1 MTAILRAHAA
11 QGCIGNETINTPED
25 PVTHLPRRLFLKNTL
40 ATAVLVGVGS
50 TGLFRPGWALAAEWP
65 KDAFAAKKLDEAIRA
80 VFGPG
85 PLSPSSAVKLR
96 VPTQAENSAQVQIQV
111 MADMPNVE
119 AIAVFVEKN
128 PSPLVAHA
136 NFAGAEG
143 YFSARMKMGQ
153 TSDVVAVVKAGGKL
167 YTAKQNVKVTVGGCG
182 G

>member
-1 MTAILRAHAA
+1 MKSSKS
-11 QGCIGNETINTPED
+11 PED

-40 ATAVLVGVGS
+40 ATAVLVGVGGS
-50 TGLFRPGWALAAEWP
+50 LLRPGWALAAEWP
-65 KDAFAAKKLDEAIRA
+65 KDAFNAKKLDEAITGL
-80 VFGPG
+80 FGSSQM
-85 PLSPSSAVKLR
+85 SPSPAIKLK

-111 MADMPNVE
+111 MAEMPNVE

-136 NFAGAEG
+136 SFAGSEG
-143 YFSARMKMGQ
+143 YFSARMKMAQ
-153 TSDVVAVVKAGGKL
+153 TSDVVAVVKSGGKL

>member
-1 MTAILRAHAA
+1 M
-11 QGCIGNETINTPED
+11 
-25 PVTHLPRRLFLKNTL
+25 THLPRRLFLKNTL

-50 TGLFRPGWALAAEWP
+50 TGLFRPGWAFAAEWP
-65 KDAFAAKKLDEAIRA
+65 KDAFAAKELQGAIA
-80 VFGPG
+80 AIFGPG
-85 PLSPSSAVKLR
+85 TPSPSPAIKLR

-111 MADMPNVE
+111 VAEMPDVE

-136 NFAGAEG
+136 SFAGAEG

-167 YTAKQNVKVTVGGCG
+167 YSAKQNVKVTVGGCG